1 MDIKVSVIVPVYNV
15 ENYIEQALNSLLG
28 QTLSDLE
35 IIAVDDGSSD
45 KSGEILDQYAQ
56 EYPQRIEVLHIQNSG
71 AGNARNEGLKRAKG
85 KYIGFLDSDDWV
97 AEDMYETLY
106 NKAEKGYDIVVCNL
120 VRTCF

>member
-97 AEDMYETLY
+97 AEDM
-106 NKAEKGYDIVVCNL
+106 
-120 VRTCF
+120 